1 MFSVYYLI
9 SLENE
14 GLPPPFAGATA
25 HTALR
30 GCQAEGV
37 VSAATLEK
45 ERLGPVEKRGQRKPA
60 REDVLV
66 HGKELSPERNE
77 PWDVVNEMGSGL
89 LQLPDPRWGTGS
101 GQTAPGPAAF
111 VGASQPEGS
120 RVGA

>member
-1 MFSVYYLI
+1 MKAFLLL
-9 SLENE
+9 SLE
-14 GLPPPFAGATA
+14 LQLTLLF
-25 HTALR
+25 
-30 GCQAEGV
+30 GV
-37 VSAATLEK
+37 VRLREWLVLQLLRK

-101 GQTAPGPAAF
+101 GQTVPGPAAF

-120 RVGA
+120 RVGT